1 MQIHVSTR
9 HLQLTGA
16 INSFVA
22 EKVSHLE
29 DLTGNM
35 IAVHVVLGQD
45 EKSSAG
51 GGSYYAKLH
60 VALPG
65 PDLHAEDS
73 DFDLYA
79 AIDKAMSKLA
89 RQLRKRKTKLVDK
102 QQQKAQRSSERRKGK
117 VGR

>member
-16 INSFVA
+16 INSFVSD
-22 EKVSHLE
+22 KVSHLE
-29 DLTGNM
+29 DMTGDM
-35 IAVHVVLGQD
+35 IAVHVVLVQA
-45 EKSSAG
+45 EKNSTG
-51 GGSYYAKLH
+51 GGAFYAKLH

-65 PDLHAEDS
+65 PDLHAEDR

-79 AIDKAMSKLA
+79 AIDKAMAKLA

-117 VGR
+117 PAR